1 MTRRIVSEE
10 NVRNIQKSKR
20 SYYVT
25 LPIQVVREF
34 RWKEGQKVIVERR
47 GKEIV
52 IKDWPG
58 SRNLISR
65 RRRQ

>member
-25 LPIQVVREF
+25 LPIQVIREF
-34 RWKEGQKVIVERR
+34 RWKEGQKVVVEKH

-52 IKDWPG
+52 IKDWKK
-58 SRNLISR
+58 
-65 RRRQ
+65 